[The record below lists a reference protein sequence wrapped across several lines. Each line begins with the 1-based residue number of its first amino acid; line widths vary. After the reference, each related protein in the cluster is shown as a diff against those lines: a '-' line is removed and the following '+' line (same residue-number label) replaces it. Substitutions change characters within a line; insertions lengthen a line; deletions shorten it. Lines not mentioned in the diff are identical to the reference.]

1 MTPLPISCI
10 LEERDQELQHMAI
23 QLTPEQEMRIQ
34 AVVKTGAYPSAQDAL
49 DAAVTAVEIA
59 AAPGFE
65 GLQEELEGLLMQG
78 ITSRELSE
86 EEFWNSIDK
95 ESGEMLASHSPIP
108 RT

>member
-1 MTPLPISCI
+1 
-10 LEERDQELQHMAI
+10 MAI

-59 AAPGFE
+59 TAPGFE

-95 ESGEMLASHSPIP
+95 ETGEMLASHSPIP